1 MAGPEVAFI
10 DFRESPS
17 RPGSAEDFVVYA
29 TEVDNRFRAAVS
41 TANGIIKP
49 WNWLIVD
56 TPTGILNH
64 LQEYVN
70 LAVSNFQ
77 FNVLFIVDASK
88 EFLNQD
94 QRTLDLPQQ
103 LVDLHER
110 VKFIFLSDHR
120 GVMWASGTPLPSGVV
135 YWEMDP
141 DGSLTVE
148 LLADVLREQSVFTET
163 FQSMR
168 QNGPS
173 VWGLGT
179 KQIWMGKLSGELTQD
194 AFVEVGKDI
203 LGTGQLSHREFKD
216 WDRPALLIG
225 QASVPEVIVPNG
237 AIDSLFTD
245 LKSEITSFR
254 AAVGDT
260 TRKQLLSRVA
270 NFPKR
275 QQGIFKKIEDNY
287 KVLDSRL
294 RTFVASIDATN
305 GFDREEFLQLKRE
318 GFDLRT
324 VNQQDAGSQNL
335 LNGFLQSILVQTRLA
350 VEEGH
355 SLEQISYSLRETSD
369 LVEPRDNISIENEIN
384 EALNNSQSSQEHASA
399 IDQSPPLGFVV
410 RLGRKVARL
419 LQNAIFRYTAFFLY
433 LWTISAGVYEIVGS
447 PDSHGFIPWPSAIR
461 EVFHLT
467 AILICVI
474 LLVLLAL
481 LGLCLSLADSKIRR
495 WGKNHK
501 TDELQQKLDDART
514 CIAKIAVND
523 WACYETRSRVHAQLV
538 ALGHVFDNIA
548 IEVENGFIGPF
559 KDIDPGELDVD
570 IPNPEVRQDLN
581 ARAQGR
587 AFKFMSDIKA
597 ILRLDLADMIA
608 ESLEHTY
615 ALRTAAGLVRVPG
628 KVKQELSQSIGRY
641 VRDGKHFGLLFEH
654 LSSSSNAKTQ
664 RRELAQK
671 IWEEPGL
678 VDDALRTVVLMPSP
692 AELVTF
698 MSANH
703 LGLLTSN
710 QDDSIEI
717 RFLPSHAN
725 NRLNAVSNQVGFSP
739 SVVTTDSLSAAG
751 IIRVTPLR
759 SDIVQLISV
768 RQDGN

>member
-64 LQEYVN
+64 LQEYLN

-77 FNVLFIVDASK
+77 FNVLFVVDAST

-141 DGSLTVE
+141 EGSLTVE

-163 FQSMR
+163 FQSLR
-168 QNGPS
+168 QSGPS

-203 LGTGQLSHREFKD
+203 LGTGQLSHREFKE

-225 QASVPEVIVPNG
+225 QASVPEVIVPKG

-260 TRKQLLSRVA
+260 TRKELLSRVA

-275 QQGIFKKIEDNY
+275 QQGIFKKIEENY

-294 RTFVASIDATN
+294 RTFVASIDASN

-384 EALNNSQSSQEHASA
+384 EALNNSQTSQEHASS

-419 LQNAIFRYTAFFLY
+419 LQNTIFRYSAFFFY
-433 LWTISAGVYEIVGS
+433 LWTISAGVYEILGS
-447 PDSHGFIPWPSAIR
+447 SDSHGFIPWPSAIR

-501 TDELQQKLDDART
+501 TDELQQKLDDARN

-559 KDIDPGELDVD
+559 KDIDPGELDID

-664 RRELAQK
+664 RRELALK

-759 SDIVQLISV
+759 SDIVQLINV
-768 RQDGN
+768 GLDDN